1 MTTAPR
7 SARGPRVCKSLLIA
21 SLICLA
27 NAGCASR
34 STDNAGVA
42 AVKTTGNNGYV
53 PGRHYETTATQDTWT
68 LDGSLVDVTLMVP
81 TSGGPY
87 PLVLY
92 LPGLGEACDAG
103 LSWRHAWAR
112 AGYAVLCIQ
121 PKTVGPAVWASSRAR
136 AGDFVG
142 IARDAFSVRSLEM
155 RTQVVRAALA
165 RVSRRGRDAGF
176 AQSDLARIGIAG
188 FDLGAQ
194 TALVLAGQH
203 VAGLE
208 PVPLPDGV
216 KAVITLSPY
225 AERAADESR
234 YQDLHV
240 PVLTVTSAMDTDAYG
255 LVGTPLIRLTPFQY
269 MPAGRKFLL
278 CSPMHRTGYS
288 RGLRPPTPGEN
299 KDGPDTLTAE
309 DDKILGDETAE
320 VYEGPPHKRR
330 KPDNSATRANRLAQ
344 QVKVRSHVQ
353 AVTTAYLDAFVRND
367 SAAAQ
372 WLTQDARDMARGV
385 CGAPVEIGTECGVES
400 MRRLCRSVARQQDE
414 RLPTQV
420 CLTGRRVHPRLF
432 MCPNVQGGH

>member
-1 MTTAPR
+1 
-7 SARGPRVCKSLLIA
+7 
-21 SLICLA
+21 
-27 NAGCASR
+27 
-34 STDNAGVA
+34 
-42 AVKTTGNNGYV
+42 V

-121 PKTVGPAVWASSRAR
+121 PKTVGRAVWASSRAR

-142 IARDAFSVRSLEM
+142 IARDAFSVPSLEM

-165 RVSRRGRDAGF
+165 RLSRRGRDAGF
-176 AQSDLARIGIAG
+176 AQTDLARISIAG

-194 TALVLAGQH
+194 TALVVAGQH
-203 VAGLE
+203 VDGLE
-208 PVPLPDGV
+208 PLPLPDGV

-225 AERAADESR
+225 ADRTAAESR
-234 YQDLHV
+234 YQQIHV

-255 LVGTPLIRLTPFQY
+255 LVGTPSIRRTPFQY
-269 MPAGRKFLL
+269 MPAGQKYLL
-278 CSPMHRTGYS
+278 LLASAPHELFAGAPLAT
-288 RGLRPPTPGEN
+288 LREN
-299 KDGPDTLTAE
+299 KDGPDTLSAE

-320 VYEGPPHKRR
+320 VYEGRPHKRR
-330 KPDNSATRANRLAQ
+330 TLDNSASRANRLAQ
-344 QVKVRSHVQ
+344 QVKIQSQVQ

-367 SAAAQ
+367 GAAVQ
-372 WLTQDARDMARGV
+372 WLTQDARTWLG
-385 CGAPVEIGTECGVES
+385 ES
-400 MRRLCRSVARQQDE
+400 AELQSK
-414 RLPTQV
+414 
-420 CLTGRRVHPRLF
+420 
-432 MCPNVQGGH
+432 